1 MIELENWKSFK
12 VYSVVPDEVQPQ
24 ITTTWVITEKSI
36 ENAKTI
42 KARLVFRGFQE
53 EQDLIVECPTAH
65 KSTLRIAFT
74 IAAMKLWKI
83 KITDTKSAFLQG
95 QNIERDLFLVLPK
108 DSDDENKLRKLN
120 KAVYGL
126 NDLARQWY
134 VSAKEV
140 IENLGCIQSN
150 LILRYFSITQIIS

>member
-1 MIELENWKSFK
+1 
-12 VYSVVPDEVQPQ
+12 
-24 ITTTWVITEKSI
+24 
-36 ENAKTI
+36 
-42 KARLVFRGFQE
+42 
-53 EQDLIVECPTAH
+53 
-65 KSTLRIAFT
+65 
-74 IAAMKLWKI
+74 MKLWKI

>member
-1 MIELENWKSFK
+1 
-12 VYSVVPDEVQPQ
+12 
-24 ITTTWVITEKSI
+24 
-36 ENAKTI
+36 
-42 KARLVFRGFQE
+42 
-53 EQDLIVECPTAH
+53 
-65 KSTLRIAFT
+65 
-74 IAAMKLWKI
+74 MKLWKI

-126 NDLARQWY
+126 NDLARQCY

-140 IENLGCIQSN
+140 IENLGCI
-150 LILRYFSITQIIS
+150 